1 MKNVVLI
8 FILGVITGCGN
19 KKNLIAGRY
28 VLSYQNETS
37 RNADTIVITP
47 LNEKAGVYYF
57 VHHIGLQ
64 KLTNGNVISQKLRTD
79 SSLCVYS
86 ADREQIT
93 DQIYG
98 NVYSV
103 TDAEIKLLSEEE
115 GSNVVYK
122 RIQ

>member
-8 FILGVITGCGN
+8 FILGVIAGCGDQ
-19 KKNLIAGRY
+19 KKSIGGRY
-28 VLSYQNETS
+28 VFSHQNENS
-37 RNADTIVITP
+37 RHADTIVITP
-47 LNEKAGVYYF
+47 LNENAGVYYF

-64 KLTNGNVISQKLRTD
+64 KIMNGNIVSEELRTD
-79 SSLCVYS
+79 SSLCAYN
-86 ADREQIT
+86 ADKEQVT

-103 TDAEIKLLSEEE
+103 TDAELKLISDEE
-115 GSNVVYK
+115 NTVVYK